1 MEDHETE
8 TTADEQSPIA
18 ALTTRERQVAERLGY
33 GDTNREVADRLE
45 ISVKT
50 VDTHRGHILKKLGL
64 RNNVALAR
72 LLAKIGIC
80 PL

>member
-1 MEDHETE
+1 MEDQQAETDSV
-8 TTADEQSPIA
+8 TNDVLAM
-18 ALTTRERQVAERLGY
+18 LTSRERQVAERLGY
-33 GDTNREVADRLE
+33 GDTNREVADKLD

-50 VDTHRGHILKKLGL
+50 VDTHRGHILKKLSL

-72 LLAKIGIC
+72 LLAKAGIC